1 MKNLVSGVAFHFVPL
16 LSKTSTHDILT
27 AHLRQDLRIAG
38 KYQLQRRLGGGGF
51 GAVYIGDPHAK

>member
-1 MKNLVSGVAFHFVPL
+1 MKNLVSGVAFHFAPL
-16 LSKTSTHDILT
+16 FSKTSTHDILT
-27 AHLRQDLRIAG
+27 AYLRQDLRIAG

>member
-1 MKNLVSGVAFHFVPL
+1 MKNLVSGVAFHFASL

-27 AHLRQDLRIAG
+27 DNLRQDLRIAG